1 MGRKA
6 AFKRKTTHPFER
18 ELPDQRPAIQT
29 EFRNSGIKGTKCIG
43 LNGKG
48 SSTRQNSTPTRG
60 QLNSDRVDLTPTK
73 VDLTPTRVDL
83 TPTKRNFHTTM
94 RFSPQHA
101 AKFEE
106 RKHSGLKC

>member
-1 MGRKA
+1 MGRVVPPD
-6 AFKRKTTHPFER
+6 KTQ
-18 ELPDQRPAIQT
+18 L
-29 EFRNSGIKGTKCIG
+29 
-43 LNGKG
+43 
-48 SSTRQNSTPTRG
+48 RQGVNSTPTRG
-60 QLNSDRVDLTPTK
+60 QLNSDRVDLTPTR